1 MKLSA
6 RCVEPLHFQGIDR
19 RRSVKALRM
28 AGMAILVLTAVGCGS
43 NPPTQPALFTS
54 EEGKFKVAFP
64 ATPGQMP
71 IKNGK
76 EFVLGPPDGSGDGWG
91 VTYWELPDAA
101 GIDEAKLEQALDAAP
116 IRLMMQF
123 AGGGGKVLSNE
134 RIKLGKHQGTE
145 AKLLLTDQRDLCLRA
160 RIFFIGGRYYEVS
173 VRGTKK
179 FIESPE
185 AVRFLDSF
193 AVIE

>member
-1 MKLSA
+1 M
-6 RCVEPLHFQGIDR
+6 E
-19 RRSVKALRM
+19 
-28 AGMAILVLTAVGCGS
+28 
-43 NPPTQPALFTS
+43 
-54 EEGKFKVAFP
+54 
-64 ATPGQMP
+64 MP
-71 IKNGK
+71 IQNGK
-76 EFVLGPPDGSGDGWG
+76 EFSLGPPDGSGESWG
-91 VTYWELPDAA
+91 VTYWEPPDAA
-101 GIDEAKLEQALDAAP
+101 VIDEGKMEQALDVAP
-116 IRLMMQF
+116 LRLMMQF

-173 VRGTKK
+173 VRGSKR

-193 AVIE
+193 AVVE